1 MTTTLKL
8 VIGIAGMPGAGKSI
22 VVNTAKENSYSV
34 VVMGNVVRE
43 ETARRGLEP
52 SPENIGRIMLEL
64 RDKEGDSVIA
74 KRCIP
79 KIDKAKETKVL
90 VDGVR
95 SLSEVEEFKKHYPKF
110 TLIAVHASPET
121 RFQRLYHRRRSD
133 DSADW
138 KVFHERDMRELSV
151 GLGNAI
157 SMAEH
162 IIINEETLD
171 IAKTKAKE
179 VLRKVEE
186 KWTT

>member
-1 MTTTLKL
+1 MNIKL
-8 VIGIAGMPGAGKSI
+8 VVGLAGMPGSGKSV
-22 VVNTAKENSYSV
+22 VVNTAKENSYAV
-34 VVMGNVVRE
+34 VVMGDVVRE
-43 ETARRGLEP
+43 EASSRGFEP

-79 KIDKAKETKVL
+79 KIDKTKETKVL

-95 SLSEVEEFKKHYPKF
+95 SLSEVEEFKKHYPNF

-121 RFQRLYHRRRSD
+121 RFQRLYRRRRSD

-171 IAKTKAKE
+171 AAKTKTKE